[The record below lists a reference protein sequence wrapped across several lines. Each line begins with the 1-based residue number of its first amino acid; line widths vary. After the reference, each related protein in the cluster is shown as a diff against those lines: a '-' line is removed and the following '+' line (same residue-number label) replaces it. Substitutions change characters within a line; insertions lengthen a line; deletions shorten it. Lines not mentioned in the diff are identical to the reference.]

1 MRRIPES
8 ELIINSDGSVF
19 HLHLRPE
26 QLADTVILVG
36 DQGRVDIVA
45 SFFDEGSI
53 EVDLQSREFH
63 TITGKYNGKRISA
76 ISTGIGPDNID
87 IVMTELDAL
96 VNVDFETRMEKAEKR
111 SLTILRIGTCGAVQ
125 PEIPLGGFIFSQMSL
140 GFDGLLNWYKDRD
153 KVACKEI
160 EEAFVK
166 HMDWPLRIGRPYFVE
181 SAPELIE
188 RFKDSTIKGL
198 TMSAPGFYGPQGRCV
213 RLTPA
218 IDDLIMKLEQ
228 FRFEDWKVTN
238 IEMESSALV
247 SLATL
252 MGHKAATVCCAI
264 ANRYAKESQPDYKPF
279 IHRLVKLSLDNLT
292 K

>member
-96 VNVDFETRMEKAEKR
+96 VNVDFKTRMEKAEKR
-111 SLTILRIGTCGAVQ
+111 SLIILRIGTCGAVQ
-125 PEIPLGGFIFSQMSL
+125 P
-140 GFDGLLNWYKDRD
+140 
-153 KVACKEI
+153 
-160 EEAFVK
+160 
-166 HMDWPLRIGRPYFVE
+166 
-181 SAPELIE
+181 
-188 RFKDSTIKGL
+188 
-198 TMSAPGFYGPQGRCV
+198 
-213 RLTPA
+213 
-218 IDDLIMKLEQ
+218 
-228 FRFEDWKVTN
+228 
-238 IEMESSALV
+238 
-247 SLATL
+247 
-252 MGHKAATVCCAI
+252 
-264 ANRYAKESQPDYKPF
+264 
-279 IHRLVKLSLDNLT
+279 
-292 K
+292 